1 MSLFEISYKKNVLLF
16 HHILFIFLDV
26 PVHLLRVSTFSA
38 YFHFWE
44 NYSFKQCVSVC
55 ARLHENHRERI
66 CCYTVSHEPLALL
79 SSGQRQCRHIAVKSI
94 PHAVSNET
102 HRENPMAGT
111 RHIYYMNI
119 YPDKG
124 SLKQNMKLKVHW
136 NKIFC
141 FICFNDYI
149 NAVLWNHMS
158 LNIRSKAFRFYIQ
171 TGNTYTDIL
180 CLGQQ
185 GFT

>member
-1 MSLFEISYKKNVLLF
+1 MFYFFTIFYF
-16 HHILFIFLDV
+16 FLDV

-38 YFHFWE
+38 YFHFWG

-79 SSGQRQCRHIAVKSI
+79 SSGQRQCRHIAVKSSRMLYPI
-94 PHAVSNET
+94 KHTEET
-102 HRENPMAGT
+102 QWQIQGIFT
-111 RHIYYMNI
+111 IWTSI
-119 YPDKG
+119 
-124 SLKQNMKLKVHW
+124 LIKVHW
-136 NKIFC
+136 NKISDRRDFC

-180 CLGQQ
+180 CLDQQ